1 MQKRKKVGNDPQ
13 ETILECLE
21 EDKVTQTAMAEKLGT
36 DRRNLN
42 QKLRRTADIKAKEFV
57 RMSQALGYEVE
68 LVKET
73 SE

>member
-1 MQKRKKVGNDPQ
+1 MKKRKKVSNEPRN
-13 ETILECLE
+13 TILECLD
-21 EDKVTQTAMAEKLGT
+21 EDKVTQTALAERLGA

-42 QKLRRTADIKAKEFV
+42 QKLKRNDDIKAKEFV

-68 LVKET
+68 LVKDI